1 MLNLTPR
8 YPSTR
13 IDELP
18 AALQSLAAQ
27 SLTLARLYAGR
38 GITAPDELETGLSG
52 LLPAEM
58 LHGITEAVRLLDIA
72 IDAGQRILI
81 VGDFD
86 CDGATSTALMMRA
99 LTKMGAVVDFLV
111 PDRFKYGYGLTPEI
125 VELGIKTYHPDVIVT
140 VDNGISSH
148 DGVARAQ
155 ADGITVIITDHH
167 LTTKETPPAEAVV
180 NPNQLGCNFSS
191 KALVGVGV
199 AFYVLGRLAK
209 LRREAGKSSVQVSQY
224 LDLVALGT
232 IADVGVLDK
241 NNRILVHHGLNAIRQ
256 GRCSLG
262 ILALLEQAGRDP
274 KQLQAQDFG
283 FVLGPRINAAG
294 RMDNMRI
301 GIECLLTDDW
311 STAQRLAQ
319 ELEQLNRTR
328 RHVEGEMRAQ
338 ADGIVQ
344 ALAAAEN
351 NREVNTADVINR
363 ADESSENL
371 IQPKAEKQT
380 VNHQNRSIILYQ
392 DDWHQGVI
400 GIVAGRLKE
409 SHYLPSIVF
418 APADTE
424 RTGDDD
430 AIKGSARSIAGV
442 HIRDAIEQVAER
454 HPNLISHFGGHAMAA
469 GLTIKRRN
477 FDDFVIAFNEVMAQ
491 MDEEVFAEQKFT
503 DGPLQAADFS
513 LWFAEHLANASIWG
527 HGFAPPIF
535 DGVFEVLSFKILKDK
550 HLKLSLRYPGVQYPI
565 EAIQFNFDSSAW
577 DYRAEK
583 VHLLFQLDI
592 NEWNGK
598 QSLQL
603 MVKDLALVKETVA
616 ES

>member
-8 YPSTR
+8 FTGTR

-18 AALQSLAAQ
+18 IALQALAAQ
-27 SLTLARLYAGR
+27 SFTLARLYAGR
-38 GITAPDELETGLSG
+38 GIMQPEELETQLSG
-52 LLPAEM
+52 LLPAED
-58 LHGITEAVRLLDIA
+58 LHGVTQAVRLLDAA
-72 IDAGQRILI
+72 IDESKRILI

-99 LTKMGAVVDFLV
+99 LTQMGAQVDFLV

-125 VELGIKTYHPDVIVT
+125 VELGIETYQPDLIVT

-148 DGVARAQ
+148 EGVARAQ

-167 LTTKETPPAEAVV
+167 LTTKATPPAEAVV
-180 NPNQLGCNFSS
+180 NPNQLDCSFDS

-209 LRREAGKSSVQVSQY
+209 LRREAGKPAVQVSQY

-256 GRCSLG
+256 GRCCIG

-274 KQLQAQDFG
+274 KQLHAQDFG

-311 STAQRLAQ
+311 GTAQRLAH
-319 ELEQLNRTR
+319 ELERLNRSR
-328 RHVEGEMRAQ
+328 RQVEDEMRAQ
-338 ADGIVQ
+338 ADQIIKD
-344 ALAAAEN
+344 LENDSAAD
-351 NREVNTADVINR
+351 NTLETDLEGSDDTIIA
-363 ADESSENL
+363 
-371 IQPKAEKQT
+371 PT
-380 VNHQNRSIILYQ
+380 VKTKPTEGAGPATATKRSLVLYQ

-409 SHYLPSIVF
+409 SHYRPSIVF

-442 HIRDAIEQVAER
+442 HIRDAIEQVAEQN
-454 HPNLISHFGGHAMAA
+454 PELITHFGGHAMAA

-477 FDDFVIAFNEVMAQ
+477 FDEFVAAFDEVLAELDQ
-491 MDEEVFAEQKFT
+491 EVFAEQKFT
-503 DGPLQAADFS
+503 DGELQASDFS
-513 LWFAEHLANASIWG
+513 LWFADELADASIWG
-527 HGFAPPIF
+527 HGFAAPIF
-535 DGVFEVLSFKILKDK
+535 DGIFEVLSFKILKDK

-565 EAIQFNFDSSAW
+565 DAIYFNFDTDVW

-583 VHLLFQLDI
+583 VHILFELDV

-598 QSLQL
+598 RSLQL
-603 MVKDLALVKETVA
+603 MVKDLALVN
-616 ES
+616 

>member
-1 MLNLTPR
+1 MLNLTSR
-8 YPSTR
+8 YAGTR

-18 AALQSLAAQ
+18 AALQPLATH

-38 GITAPDELETGLSG
+38 GITEPDELETGLSG
-52 LLPAEM
+52 LLPAQNLRGVER
-58 LHGITEAVRLLDIA
+58 AVTLLDDA
-72 IDAGQRILI
+72 IDQGLRILI

-99 LTKMGAVVDFLV
+99 LTAMGAHVNYLV

-125 VELGIKTYHPDVIVT
+125 VELGIETYQPQMIVT
-140 VDNGISSH
+140 VDNGISSTE
-148 DGVARAQ
+148 GVARAQ

-167 LTTKETPPAEAVV
+167 LTTKPVPPAEAVV
-180 NPNQLGCNFSS
+180 NPNQRDCDFSS

-209 LRREAGKSSVQVSQY
+209 LRREADKSTVQVSRY

-241 NNRILVHHGLNAIRQ
+241 NNRILVHHGLAAIRQ
-256 GRCSLG
+256 GRCCVG

-274 KQLQAQDFG
+274 KQLHAQDFG

-311 STAQRLAQ
+311 GSAQRLAH
-319 ELEQLNRTR
+319 ELELLNRDR
-328 RHVEGEMRAQ
+328 RKVEGEMRNQ
-338 ADGIVQ
+338 ADSIVE
-344 ALAAAEN
+344 ALAADSLSSN
-351 NREVNTADVINR
+351 NQPNDEQNDVVSQNDDSVIANKVDQKNTATDN
-363 ADESSENL
+363 D
-371 IQPKAEKQT
+371 K
-380 VNHQNRSIILYQ
+380 RSIVLYQ
-392 DDWHQGVI
+392 DNWHQGVI

-409 SHYLPSIVF
+409 SHYRPSIVF
-418 APADTE
+418 APANTE
-424 RTGDDD
+424 LTGADD

-442 HIRDAIEQVAER
+442 HIRDAIEQVAEQ

-469 GLTIKRRN
+469 GLTLKRSN
-477 FDDFVIAFNEVMAQ
+477 FEGFVSAFNEVMSTL
-491 MDEEVFAEQKFT
+491 DDEVFAEQKYT
-503 DGPLQAADFS
+503 DGPLQAQDFS
-513 LWFAEHLANASIWG
+513 LAFADGLVDASIWG

-535 DGVFEVLSFKILKDK
+535 DGVFEVLSFKVLKDK
-550 HLKLSLRYPGVQYPI
+550 HLKLSLRYPDVQYPI
-565 EAIQFNFDSSAW
+565 DAIYFNYDHNAW
-577 DYRAEK
+577 DYRAEQ
-583 VHLLFQLDI
+583 VHILFELDI

-598 QSLQL
+598 QNLQL
-603 MVKDLALVKETVA
+603 MVKDLAVVIA
-616 ES
+616 

>member
-8 YPSTR
+8 FTGAR

-18 AALQSLAAQ
+18 IALQALAAQ
-27 SLTLARLYAGR
+27 SFTLARLYAGR
-38 GITAPDELETGLSG
+38 GIMQPEELETQLSG
-52 LLPAEM
+52 LLPAED
-58 LHGITEAVRLLDIA
+58 LHGVTQAVRLLDAA
-72 IDAGQRILI
+72 IDEGKRILI

-99 LTKMGAVVDFLV
+99 LTQMGAQVDFLV

-125 VELGIKTYHPDVIVT
+125 VELGIETYQPDLIVT

-148 DGVARAQ
+148 EGVARAQ

-167 LTTKETPPAEAVV
+167 LTTKATPPAEAVV
-180 NPNQLGCNFSS
+180 NPNQLDCSFDS

-209 LRREAGKSSVQVSQY
+209 LRREAGKPAVQVSQY

-256 GRCSLG
+256 GRCCIG

-274 KQLQAQDFG
+274 KQLHAQDFG

-311 STAQRLAQ
+311 GTAQRLAHD
-319 ELEQLNRTR
+319 LERLNRSR
-328 RHVEGEMRAQ
+328 RQVEGEMRAQ
-338 ADGIVQ
+338 ADQIIKD
-344 ALAAAEN
+344 LENDSAAD
-351 NREVNTADVINR
+351 NTLETDLEGSDDTIIA
-363 ADESSENL
+363 
-371 IQPKAEKQT
+371 PT
-380 VNHQNRSIILYQ
+380 VKTKPTVGAGPATATKRSLVLYQ

-409 SHYLPSIVF
+409 SHYRPSIVF

-442 HIRDAIEQVAER
+442 HIRDAIEQVAEQN
-454 HPNLISHFGGHAMAA
+454 PELITHFGGHAMAA

-477 FDDFVIAFNEVMAQ
+477 FDEFVAAFDEVLAELDQ
-491 MDEEVFAEQKFT
+491 EVFAEQKFT
-503 DGPLQAADFS
+503 DGELQASDFS
-513 LWFAEHLANASIWG
+513 LWFADELADASIWG
-527 HGFAPPIF
+527 HGFAAPIF

-565 EAIQFNFDSSAW
+565 DAIYFNFDTDVW

-583 VHLLFQLDI
+583 VHILFELDV

-598 QSLQL
+598 RSLQL
-603 MVKDLALVKETVA
+603 MVKDLALVN
-616 ES
+616 

>member
-1 MLNLTPR
+1 MLNLTSR
-8 YPSTR
+8 YTGTR

-18 AALQSLAAQ
+18 AALQPLATH

-38 GITAPDELETGLSG
+38 GIIEPDELETGLSG

-58 LHGITEAVRLLDIA
+58 LRGVERAVDLLDDA
-72 IDAGQRILI
+72 IDTGLRILI

-99 LTKMGAVVDFLV
+99 LTAMGARVNYLV

-125 VELGIKTYHPDVIVT
+125 VELGIETYQPQMIVT
-140 VDNGISSH
+140 VDNGISSTE
-148 DGVARAQ
+148 GVARAQ
-155 ADGITVIITDHH
+155 TDGITVIITDHH
-167 LTTKETPPAEAVV
+167 LTTKPVPPAEAVV
-180 NPNQLGCNFSS
+180 NPNQLDCDFSS

-209 LRREAGKSSVQVSQY
+209 LRREAGKSTVQVSRY

-241 NNRILVHHGLNAIRQ
+241 NNRILVHHGLAAIRQ
-256 GRCSLG
+256 GRCCVG

-274 KQLQAQDFG
+274 KQLHAQDFG

-311 STAQRLAQ
+311 GSAQRLAH
-319 ELEQLNRTR
+319 ELELLNRDR
-328 RHVEGEMRAQ
+328 RKVEGEMRSQ
-338 ADGIVQ
+338 ADSIVD
-344 ALAAAEN
+344 ALAADSLTAN
-351 NREVNTADVINR
+351 NQLNDEQNDVVSQNDHSIMANKADQKSTTIDN
-363 ADESSENL
+363 D
-371 IQPKAEKQT
+371 K
-380 VNHQNRSIILYQ
+380 RSIVLYQ
-392 DDWHQGVI
+392 DNWHQGVI

-409 SHYLPSIVF
+409 SHYRPSIVF
-418 APADTE
+418 APANVE
-424 RTGDDD
+424 LTGADD

-442 HIRDAIEQVAER
+442 HIRDAIEQVAEQ

-469 GLTIKRRN
+469 GLTLKRSN
-477 FDDFVIAFNEVMAQ
+477 FEGFVSAFNEVMSTL
-491 MDEEVFAEQKFT
+491 DDEVFAEQKYT
-503 DGPLQAADFS
+503 DGPLQAQDFS
-513 LWFAEHLANASIWG
+513 LAFADGLADASIWG

-535 DGVFEVLSFKILKDK
+535 DGVFEVLSFKVLKDK
-550 HLKLSLRYPGVQYPI
+550 HLKLSLRYPDVQYPI
-565 EAIQFNFDSSAW
+565 DAIYFNYDNNAW
-577 DYRAEK
+577 DYRAEQ
-583 VHLLFQLDI
+583 VHILFELDI

-598 QSLQL
+598 QNLQL
-603 MVKDLALVKETVA
+603 MVKDLAVVIV
-616 ES
+616 

>member
-18 AALQSLAAQ
+18 AALQPLAAQ

-371 IQPKAEKQT
+371 IQPKTEKQT
-380 VNHQNRSIILYQ
+380 VNQQNRSIILYQ

-424 RTGDDD
+424 RTDDDD

-477 FDDFVIAFNEVMAQ
+477 FDDFVTAFNEVMTQ

-503 DGPLQAADFS
+503 DGALQAEDFS
-513 LWFAEHLANASIWG
+513 LWFAEHLTNASIWG

>member
-1 MLNLTPR
+1 MLNLTSR
-8 YPSTR
+8 YTGTR

-18 AALQSLAAQ
+18 AALQPLATH

-38 GITAPDELETGLSG
+38 GITEPDELETGLSG
-52 LLPAEM
+52 LLPAQKLRGVER
-58 LHGITEAVRLLDIA
+58 AVTLLDNA
-72 IDAGQRILI
+72 IDQGLRILI

-99 LTKMGAVVDFLV
+99 LTAMGAHVNYLV

-125 VELGIKTYHPDVIVT
+125 VELGIETYQPQMIVT
-140 VDNGISSH
+140 VDNGISSTE
-148 DGVARAQ
+148 GVARAQ

-167 LTTKETPPAEAVV
+167 LTTKPVPPAEAVV
-180 NPNQLGCNFSS
+180 NPNQLDCDFSS

-209 LRREAGKSSVQVSQY
+209 LRREAGKSTVQVSRY

-241 NNRILVHHGLNAIRQ
+241 NNRILVHHGLAAIRQ
-256 GRCSLG
+256 GRCCVG

-274 KQLQAQDFG
+274 KQLHAQDFG

-311 STAQRLAQ
+311 GSAQRLAH
-319 ELEQLNRTR
+319 ELELLNRDR
-328 RHVEGEMRAQ
+328 RKVEGEMRSQ
-338 ADGIVQ
+338 ADSIVD
-344 ALAAAEN
+344 ALAADSLTAN
-351 NREVNTADVINR
+351 NQLNDEQNDVVSQNDHSIMANKADQKSTTIDN
-363 ADESSENL
+363 D
-371 IQPKAEKQT
+371 K
-380 VNHQNRSIILYQ
+380 RSIVLYQ
-392 DDWHQGVI
+392 DNWHQGVI

-409 SHYLPSIVF
+409 SHYRPSIVF
-418 APADTE
+418 APANVE
-424 RTGDDD
+424 LTGADD

-442 HIRDAIEQVAER
+442 HIRDAIEQVAEQ

-469 GLTIKRRN
+469 GLTLKRSN
-477 FDDFVIAFNEVMAQ
+477 FEGFVSAFNEVMSTL
-491 MDEEVFAEQKFT
+491 DDEVFAEQKYT
-503 DGPLQAADFS
+503 DGPLQAQDFS
-513 LWFAEHLANASIWG
+513 LAFADGLADASIWG

-535 DGVFEVLSFKILKDK
+535 DGVFEVLSFKVLKDK
-550 HLKLSLRYPGVQYPI
+550 HLKLSLRYPDVQYPI
-565 EAIQFNFDSSAW
+565 DAIYFNYDHNAW
-577 DYRAEK
+577 DYRAEQ
-583 VHLLFQLDI
+583 VHILFELDI

-598 QSLQL
+598 QNLQL
-603 MVKDLALVKETVA
+603 MVKDLAVVIA
-616 ES
+616 

>member
-8 YPSTR
+8 FTGTR

-18 AALQSLAAQ
+18 IALQALAAQ
-27 SLTLARLYAGR
+27 SFTLARLYAGR
-38 GITAPDELETGLSG
+38 GIMQPEELETQLSG
-52 LLPAEM
+52 LLPAED
-58 LHGITEAVRLLDIA
+58 LHGVTQAVRLLDAA
-72 IDAGQRILI
+72 IDESKRILI

-99 LTKMGAVVDFLV
+99 LTQMGAQVDFLV

-125 VELGIKTYHPDVIVT
+125 VELGIETYQPDLIVT

-148 DGVARAQ
+148 EGVARAQ

-167 LTTKETPPAEAVV
+167 LTTKATPPAEAVV
-180 NPNQLGCNFSS
+180 NPNQLDCSFDS

-209 LRREAGKSSVQVSQY
+209 LRREAGKPAVQVSQY

-256 GRCSLG
+256 GRCCIG

-274 KQLQAQDFG
+274 KQLHAQDFG

-311 STAQRLAQ
+311 GTAQRLAH
-319 ELEQLNRTR
+319 ELERLNRSR
-328 RHVEGEMRAQ
+328 RQVEGEMRAQ
-338 ADGIVQ
+338 ADQIIKD
-344 ALAAAEN
+344 LENDSAAD
-351 NREVNTADVINR
+351 NTLETDLEGSDDTIIA
-363 ADESSENL
+363 
-371 IQPKAEKQT
+371 PT
-380 VNHQNRSIILYQ
+380 VKTKPTEGAGPATATKRSLVLYQ

-409 SHYLPSIVF
+409 SHYRPSIVF
-418 APADTE
+418 APADIE

-442 HIRDAIEQVAER
+442 HIRDAIEQVAEQN
-454 HPNLISHFGGHAMAA
+454 PELITHFGGHAMAA

-477 FDDFVIAFNEVMAQ
+477 FDEFVAAFDEVLAELDQ
-491 MDEEVFAEQKFT
+491 EVFAEQKFT
-503 DGPLQAADFS
+503 DGELQASDFS
-513 LWFAEHLANASIWG
+513 LWFADELADASIWG
-527 HGFAPPIF
+527 HGFAAPIF
-535 DGVFEVLSFKILKDK
+535 DGIFEVLSF
-550 HLKLSLRYPGVQYPI
+550 SLRYPGVQYPI
-565 EAIQFNFDSSAW
+565 DAIYFNFDTDVW

-583 VHLLFQLDI
+583 VHILFELDV

-598 QSLQL
+598 RSLQL
-603 MVKDLALVKETVA
+603 MVKDLALVN
-616 ES
+616 

>member
-8 YPSTR
+8 FTGTR

-18 AALQSLAAQ
+18 IALQALAAQ
-27 SLTLARLYAGR
+27 SFTLARLYAGR
-38 GITAPDELETGLSG
+38 GIMQPEELETQLSG
-52 LLPAEM
+52 LLPAED
-58 LHGITEAVRLLDIA
+58 LHGVTQAVRLLDAA
-72 IDAGQRILI
+72 IDESKRILI

-99 LTKMGAVVDFLV
+99 LNQMGAQVDFLV

-125 VELGIKTYHPDVIVT
+125 VELGIETYQPDLIVT

-148 DGVARAQ
+148 EGVARAQ

-167 LTTKETPPAEAVV
+167 LTTKATPPAEAVV
-180 NPNQLGCNFSS
+180 NPNQLDCSFDS

-209 LRREAGKSSVQVSQY
+209 LRREAGKPAVQVSQY

-256 GRCSLG
+256 GRCCIG

-274 KQLQAQDFG
+274 KQLHAQDFG

-311 STAQRLAQ
+311 GTAQRLAH
-319 ELEQLNRTR
+319 ELERLNRSR
-328 RHVEGEMRAQ
+328 RQVEGEMRAQ
-338 ADGIVQ
+338 ADQIIKD
-344 ALAAAEN
+344 LENDSAAD
-351 NREVNTADVINR
+351 NTLETDLEGSDDTIIA
-363 ADESSENL
+363 
-371 IQPKAEKQT
+371 PT
-380 VNHQNRSIILYQ
+380 VKTKPTEGAGPATATKRSLVLYQ

-409 SHYLPSIVF
+409 SHYRPSIVF
-418 APADTE
+418 APADIE

-442 HIRDAIEQVAER
+442 HIRDAIEQVAEQN
-454 HPNLISHFGGHAMAA
+454 PELITHFGGHAMAA

-477 FDDFVIAFNEVMAQ
+477 FDEFVAAFDEVLAELDQ
-491 MDEEVFAEQKFT
+491 EVFAEQKFT
-503 DGPLQAADFS
+503 DGELQASDFS
-513 LWFAEHLANASIWG
+513 LWFADELADASIWG
-527 HGFAPPIF
+527 HGFAAPIF
-535 DGVFEVLSFKILKDK
+535 DGIFEVLSFKILKDK

-565 EAIQFNFDSSAW
+565 DAIYFNFDTDVW

-583 VHLLFQLDI
+583 VHILFELDV

-598 QSLQL
+598 RSLQL
-603 MVKDLALVKETVA
+603 MVKDLALVN
-616 ES
+616 

>member
-8 YPSTR
+8 FTGTR

-18 AALQSLAAQ
+18 IALQALAAQ
-27 SLTLARLYAGR
+27 SFTLARLYAGR
-38 GITAPDELETGLSG
+38 GIMQPEELETQLSG
-52 LLPAEM
+52 LLPAED
-58 LHGITEAVRLLDIA
+58 LHGVTQAVRLLDAA
-72 IDAGQRILI
+72 IDEGKRILI

-99 LTKMGAVVDFLV
+99 LTQMGAQVDFLV

-125 VELGIKTYHPDVIVT
+125 VELGIETYQPDLIVT

-148 DGVARAQ
+148 EGVARAQ

-167 LTTKETPPAEAVV
+167 LTTKATPPAEAVV
-180 NPNQLGCNFSS
+180 NPNQLDCSFDS

-209 LRREAGKSSVQVSQY
+209 LRREAGKPAVQVSQY

-256 GRCSLG
+256 GRCCIG

-274 KQLQAQDFG
+274 KQLHAQDFG

-311 STAQRLAQ
+311 GTAQRLAH
-319 ELEQLNRTR
+319 ELERLNRSR
-328 RHVEGEMRAQ
+328 RQVEGEMRAQ
-338 ADGIVQ
+338 ADQIIKD
-344 ALAAAEN
+344 LENDSAAD
-351 NREVNTADVINR
+351 NTLETDLEGSDDTIIA
-363 ADESSENL
+363 S
-371 IQPKAEKQT
+371 T
-380 VNHQNRSIILYQ
+380 VKTTLTVDAGPATATKRSLVLYQ

-409 SHYLPSIVF
+409 SHYRPSIVF

-424 RTGDDD
+424 RTGYDD

-442 HIRDAIEQVAER
+442 HIRDAIEQVAEQN
-454 HPNLISHFGGHAMAA
+454 PELITHFGGHAMAA

-477 FDDFVIAFNEVMAQ
+477 FDEFVIAFDKVMAELDQ
-491 MDEEVFAEQKFT
+491 EVFAEQKFT
-503 DGPLQAADFS
+503 DGELQASDFS
-513 LWFAEHLANASIWG
+513 LWFADELADASIWG
-527 HGFAPPIF
+527 HGFAAPIF

-565 EAIQFNFDSSAW
+565 DAIYFNFDTDVW

-583 VHLLFQLDI
+583 VHILFELDV

-598 QSLQL
+598 RSLQL
-603 MVKDLALVKETVA
+603 MVKDLALVN
-616 ES
+616 

>member
-8 YPSTR
+8 FTGTR

-18 AALQSLAAQ
+18 IALQALAAQ
-27 SLTLARLYAGR
+27 SFTLARLYAGR
-38 GITAPDELETGLSG
+38 GIMQPEELETQLSG
-52 LLPAEM
+52 LLPAED
-58 LHGITEAVRLLDIA
+58 LHGVTQAVRLLDAA
-72 IDAGQRILI
+72 IDEGKRILI

-99 LTKMGAVVDFLV
+99 LTQMGAQVDFLV

-125 VELGIKTYHPDVIVT
+125 VELGIETYQPDLIVT

-148 DGVARAQ
+148 EGVARAQ

-167 LTTKETPPAEAVV
+167 LTTKATPPAEAVV
-180 NPNQLGCNFSS
+180 NPNQLDCSFDS

-209 LRREAGKSSVQVSQY
+209 LRREAGKPAVQVSQY

-256 GRCSLG
+256 GRCCIG

-274 KQLQAQDFG
+274 KQLHAQDFG

-311 STAQRLAQ
+311 GTAQRLAHD
-319 ELEQLNRTR
+319 LERLNRSR
-328 RHVEGEMRAQ
+328 RQVEGEMRAQ
-338 ADGIVQ
+338 ADQIIKD
-344 ALAAAEN
+344 LENDSAAD
-351 NREVNTADVINR
+351 NTLETDLEGSDDTIIA
-363 ADESSENL
+363 
-371 IQPKAEKQT
+371 PT
-380 VNHQNRSIILYQ
+380 VKTKPTVGAGPATATKRSLVLYQ

-409 SHYLPSIVF
+409 SHYRPSIVF

-442 HIRDAIEQVAER
+442 HIRDAIEQVAEQN
-454 HPNLISHFGGHAMAA
+454 PELITHFGGHAMAA

-477 FDDFVIAFNEVMAQ
+477 FDEFVAAFDEVLAELDQ
-491 MDEEVFAEQKFT
+491 EVFAEQKFT
-503 DGPLQAADFS
+503 DGELQASDFS
-513 LWFAEHLANASIWG
+513 LWFADELADASIWG
-527 HGFAPPIF
+527 HGFAAPIF

-565 EAIQFNFDSSAW
+565 DAIYFNFDTDVW

-583 VHLLFQLDI
+583 VHILFELDV

-598 QSLQL
+598 RSLQL
-603 MVKDLALVKETVA
+603 MVKDLALVN
-616 ES
+616 